1 MHSNQRQIGN
11 NLYAN
16 FSRVATVTMESVV
29 HDISISKVRFGELRR
44 LVSLFRVDMLSF
56 L

>member
-16 FSRVATVTMESVV
+16 FSTVATVLESVV
-29 HDISISKVRFGELRR
+29 HDISISHKTYSTKVRFGELTR
-44 LVSLFRVDMLSF
+44 L
-56 L
+56 